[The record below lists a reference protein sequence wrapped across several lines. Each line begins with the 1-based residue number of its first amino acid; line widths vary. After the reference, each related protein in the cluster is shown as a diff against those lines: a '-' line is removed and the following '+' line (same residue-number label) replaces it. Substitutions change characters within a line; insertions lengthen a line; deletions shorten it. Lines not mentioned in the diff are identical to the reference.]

1 MTFGAEGKSIIE
13 INECKSRATT
23 EIFSEFHNMKSTSS
37 EIKQR
42 RKSNNIIEFY
52 HYGPVYIKIASE
64 KATLRWISV
73 NETSG
78 AGQGYDDFKS
88 SWIRVVKSGDSI
100 EITADPIKPTVEDG
114 TKS

>member
-1 MTFGAEGKSIIE
+1 
-13 INECKSRATT
+13 
-23 EIFSEFHNMKSTSS
+23 MKSTSS

-88 SWIRVVKSGDSI
+88 SWIRVVKSGDNI
-100 EITADPIKPTVEDG
+100 EVTADPIKPTVEDG